1 MAMGGSGKV
10 SRFFVWILIIGLIV
24 GLAGFSI
31 TNFGGGAT
39 PVAKV
44 GDTEVTA
51 DQYYRALRNE
61 LSRYSQQFGQNITL
75 ATATRAGLDQ
85 NLRQQLFTTAGFDNE
100 AAKLGL
106 SVGDEQVASALTE
119 QASFQGID
127 GKFDRQGYEFFLE
140 QNGLTEAQFEE
151 SVRTETTRTLLQQ
164 AVATGIVT
172 PESLS
177 NLGIEYIAG
186 RRSFSWGV
194 LTEESLAA
202 PIAAPSAQD
211 LAAYHAAHEA
221 DFTLPEK
228 KRITYAWVSPDD
240 LVETIEVPED
250 ELRALYDERAEV
262 YIVPERRM
270 VERLVFAD
278 EASAT
283 AAKARLDAGELDFA
297 ALVAERGLDLSDI
310 DLGDA
315 TRADLG
321 SAAEAVFALE
331 NAGISDAVQSDLGP
345 ALFRV
350 NAILD
355 AREISF
361 DDAKSELRDELV
373 ADVARR
379 QIGDSLENIEDLL
392 AGGNSLEDL
401 VAETDLELGTI
412 DWSDDV
418 TDGIAT
424 YEAFRAAAATLSAGD
439 FETAIE
445 LEDGG
450 LFAMRLDETLPPRL
464 QDINEVKPALTE
476 AWHTAAV
483 QDALTLLAEDFSA
496 KLIANEAPETLGM
509 DITLETDATRS
520 TYIDG
525 TPADFM
531 EKVFALEIGGVTSIP
546 HEGSVILVQL
556 TGEAGPDF
564 EAPEVIAMQT
574 GLEAQLAQSLTND
587 VLALVAEKLVIQAG
601 LSINQAVIAAVHTNF
616 AQ

>member
-1 MAMGGSGKV
+1 MGGSGKV

-44 GDTEVTA
+44 GETEVTA
-51 DQYYRALRNE
+51 DQYYRALRSE
-61 LSRYSQQFGQNITL
+61 LNRYSQQFGQNITL
-75 ATATRAGLDQ
+75 TTAVSVGIDQ
-85 NLRQQLFTTAGFDNE
+85 ELRQQLYTSAGFDNE
-100 AAKLGL
+100 AANLGL
-106 SVGDEQVASALTE
+106 SVGDEQVANSLTE
-119 QASFQGID
+119 QTSFQGID
-127 GKFDRQGYEFFLE
+127 GSFDRQAYDFFLE
-140 QNGLTEAQFEE
+140 QNGITEARFEE
-151 SVRTETTRTLLQQ
+151 TLRTETTRSLLQQ
-164 AVATGIVT
+164 AIATGIVT
-172 PESLS
+172 PEALS
-177 NLGIEYIAG
+177 NLGMEYIAG
-186 RRSFSWGV
+186 RRSFAWGV
-194 LTEESLAA
+194 LTEDSLVEA
-202 PIAAPSAQD
+202 IAAPSDAQ
-211 LAAYHAAHEA
+211 LAEFHAANEA

-228 KRITYAWVSPDD
+228 KRISYAWVSPDD
-240 LVETIEVPED
+240 LIETLEVPED

-278 EASAT
+278 DASAT
-283 AAKARLDAGELDFA
+283 AAKARLDAGEIDFA
-297 ALVAERGLDLSDI
+297 SLVAERGLDLGDI

-321 SAAEAVFALE
+321 SAADAIFALE
-331 NAGISDAVQSDLGP
+331 NTGISAPVESDLGP
-345 ALFRV
+345 AIFRV

-361 DDAKSELRDELV
+361 EDAESELRSELV
-373 ADVARR
+373 AEVARR
-379 QIGDSLENIEDLL
+379 QIADSLENIEDLL

-401 VAETDLELGTI
+401 ANETDLVLGAI
-412 DWSDDV
+412 DWSNDV

-424 YEAFRAAAATLSAGD
+424 YEAFRTAAATLSAGD

-464 QDINEVKPALTE
+464 QDINEVKPALSE
-476 AWHTAAV
+476 AWHTAEV
-483 QDALTLLAEDFSA
+483 QKALNVLAEDFTA
-496 KLIANEAPETLGM
+496 KLIADEAPETLGM
-509 DITLETDATRS
+509 EITVETDATRS

-531 EKVFALEIGGVTSIP
+531 EKVFALEVGGVVSVP
-546 HEGSVILVQL
+546 HEGSVILVLL
-556 TGEAGPDF
+556 TDEAGPDH
-564 EAPEVIAMQT
+564 EAAEVIAMRT

-587 VLALVAEKLVIQAG
+587 ILALVAEKLVVQAG

-616 AQ
+616 PQ